1 MLHQSKMSEGLATT
15 CRDPGSKEWIT
26 QMADDMITPR
36 QRRLADFERLCTE
49 CNTTPKRVINRDRRI
64 SPIRFRIMS
73 AMKAMGYHETAI
85 AETFCRDRTTIV
97 YGIKRWEV
105 VKEGRPRRPRPTTTK
120 SPTKYVY
127 YNKVKNRWIV
137 QRQECGRSVYY
148 GSFPSLETAAR
159 ARNDIFPMAAE

>member
-1 MLHQSKMSEGLATT
+1 M
-15 CRDPGSKEWIT
+15 
-26 QMADDMITPR
+26 DMITPR

-49 CNTTPKRVINRDRRI
+49 CNTTPKRVIKRDRTI

-85 AETFCRDRTTIV
+85 AETFCRDRTTVI
-97 YGIKRWEV
+97 YGIKRWEFI
-105 VKEGRPRRPRPTTTK
+105 KNRPIRPRLISTK

-127 YNKVKNRWIV
+127 YNKSTNRWTV
-137 QRQECGRSVYY
+137 QRQEGGRSVYY